1 MYPDYLIQFTLF
13 GETVGI
19 NLYGICTA
27 LALLAALLVFHFYTS
42 FKNINSKV
50 QDFGYI
56 TAICS
61 MAGGFLF
68 AKFFQAVYDWIEK
81 GYFDFSGAGITA
93 MGGFIGGAAVFI
105 AIYFG
110 FGHYYF
116 KDDDGIHKREF
127 MKILQ
132 VAPICITLAHAI
144 GRIGCLTAGC
154 CHGALVE
161 KSYQGSL
168 VYHGGFWMNS
178 ASYGWSYCVPTQLYE
193 ALFLFALFG
202 VLSFL
207 YFKRYNFTYVVY
219 LIAYGAW
226 RIFIEFFRDD
236 HRGEIIP
243 GSGITPSQFQSILFI
258 LGGIAMFLVMY
269 FLKWRFRDPEGS
281 ILTAAQYKE
290 TYGRKRAH
298 EAQGADASA
307 ELPEH
312 TDDED
317 SD

>member
-1 MYPDYLIQFTLF
+1 MSPDNLIQFTLF
-13 GETVGI
+13 GEMVGV
-19 NLYGICTA
+19 NLYGICMA
-27 LALLAALLVFHFYTS
+27 LALLAALVVFHFYTN
-42 FKNINSKV
+42 FKKINSKV

-56 TAICS
+56 TAICA

-81 GYFDFSGAGITA
+81 GYFNFAGAGITA
-93 MGGFIGGAAVFI
+93 MGGFIGGTAVFL

-110 FGHYYF
+110 VGHFYF
-116 KDDDGIHKREF
+116 KDDDAIHIKEF

-132 VAPICITLAHAI
+132 VAPMCITLAHAI

-161 KSYQGSL
+161 RTYQGSL
-168 VYHGGFWMNS
+168 VYNGGFWMNS
-178 ASYGWSYCVPTQLYE
+178 GSYGWSYCVPTQLYE
-193 ALFLFALFG
+193 AIFLFVLFG

-258 LGGIAMFLVMY
+258 LGGIAILFVMY
-269 FLKWRFRDPEGS
+269 FLKWRFRDPEGA
-281 ILTAAQYKE
+281 ILTVAQYKE
-290 TYGRKRAH
+290 TYGKKKKSK
-298 EAQGADASA
+298 ETVADDSGR
-307 ELPEH
+307 
-312 TDDED
+312 TDEGGN